1 MNITKIISK
10 VFDSRLKAIDLYDT
24 QAGDIQ
30 HRVLT
35 RLVKQAENT
44 EWGKKYDYKSIRN
57 YEDFKNRLPIQTY
70 EEVKPYVERLRA
82 GKQTLLWPSEY
93 AGLQNPRAPQTI
105 KASFFRLAKRPCRI
119 FITGEE
125 KTRPQSTSA

>member
-1 MNITKIISK
+1 MIP
-10 VFDSRLKAIDLYDT
+10 VLKAIDLYDT
-24 QAGDIQ
+24 QAGEIQ

-82 GKQTLLWPSEY
+82 GRTKLVVAFGDTLVCQIFGY
-93 AGLQNPRAPQTI
+93 N
-105 KASFFRLAKRPCRI
+105 KR
-119 FITGEE
+119 
-125 KTRPQSTSA
+125 

>member
-24 QAGDIQ
+24 QAGEIQ

-44 EWGKKYDYKSIRN
+44 EWGKKYDYKSITKTLKIASP
-57 YEDFKNRLPIQTY
+57 Y
-70 EEVKPYVERLRA
+70 KPTKKLN
-82 GKQTLLWPSEY
+82 LM
-93 AGLQNPRAPQTI
+93 
-105 KASFFRLAKRPCRI
+105 
-119 FITGEE
+119 
-125 KTRPQSTSA
+125 

>member
-70 EEVKPYVERLRA
+70 EEVKPYVNVSVQANKTYCGLQ
-82 GKQTLLWPSEY
+82 KY

>member
-24 QAGDIQ
+24 QAGEIQ

-35 RLVKQAENT
+35 RLVKRAENT

-57 YEDFKNRLPIQTY
+57 YEDFKNRLPIQTQAWY
-70 EEVKPYVERLRA
+70 TYSDESYPNPY
-82 GKQTLLWPSEY
+82 TY
-93 AGLQNPRAPQTI
+93 H
-105 KASFFRLAKRPCRI
+105 
-119 FITGEE
+119 
-125 KTRPQSTSA
+125 QS

>member
-24 QAGDIQ
+24 QAGEIQ

-44 EWGKKYDYKSIRN
+44 EWGKKYDYNLCNIHCS
-57 YEDFKNRLPIQTY
+57 LTY
-70 EEVKPYVERLRA
+70 NV
-82 GKQTLLWPSEY
+82 
-93 AGLQNPRAPQTI
+93 
-105 KASFFRLAKRPCRI
+105 
-119 FITGEE
+119 
-125 KTRPQSTSA
+125 

>member
-24 QAGDIQ
+24 QAGEIQ

-70 EEVKPYVERLRA
+70 EEVKPCLLYTSRA
-82 GKQTLLWPSEY
+82 FCLK
-93 AGLQNPRAPQTI
+93 N
-105 KASFFRLAKRPCRI
+105 
-119 FITGEE
+119 
-125 KTRPQSTSA
+125 STSLIVMLIYIMYSNPTFGLTCHYHRLMYPVTIHPFSAKFR

>member
-24 QAGDIQ
+24 QAGEIQ

-70 EEVKPYVERLRA
+70 EEVKPYVERLRGA
-82 GKQTLLWPSEY
+82 NKTCCGLRRY
-93 AGLQNPRAPQTI
+93 AGLPNLRVQQTI
-105 KASFFRLAKRPCRI
+105 RVNSSRSARKPWRI
-119 FITGEE
+119 FITGAE
-125 KTRPQSTSA
+125 KMQLQSTFA